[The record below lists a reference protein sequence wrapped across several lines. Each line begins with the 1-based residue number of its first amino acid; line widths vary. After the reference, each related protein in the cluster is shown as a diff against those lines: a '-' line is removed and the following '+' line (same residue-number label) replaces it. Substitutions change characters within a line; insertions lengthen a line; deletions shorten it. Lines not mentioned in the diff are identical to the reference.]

1 MSSYLALRTLYQQI
15 HPLTQIRSVL
25 SWDTRAMMPNGAV
38 TERAAMMRSLD
49 QSISRLL
56 REVPVHTLLEEASAE
71 SLGDWD
77 TENLRLMGRD
87 YIRHR
92 AVPDRLAGE
101 LNTSAY
107 EGRTLWAQ
115 AKANNDWASMQP
127 VFAKIID
134 AERKKIKL
142 LRDVLGVGS
151 YEVCLFDFVRGYSAQ
166 ELNVIIDTLV
176 RRLSPLVRTRH
187 IPEAVQLPRVSRAK
201 QLRVCHELL
210 EGLGFD
216 FNHGRID
223 VSAKA
228 FHSSTDEDSRIGL
241 RISPNNIWSTISSA
255 VHEMGH
261 ALHKLHRPK
270 AYWGQP
276 VGTPGDFAMREAM
289 AFVWQVHACR
299 TPEFLNHAS
308 TVIQSVTGQDITT
321 QQLHN
326 AAWAPSRGP
335 IRVGADPLSYMLHIA
350 VRTKIEQELLVE
362 MRDVDTVPERWAEL
376 YHEYLGVE
384 VPNDAMGCLQ
394 DIHWYKGAFGYFP
407 AYALGHLNA
416 AALIRHAETDI
427 PELRT
432 SLGQGHGA
440 PLVDWLD
447 RHVYRFANL
456 HSGRFLVEQ
465 STGSAVNVDAFIDR
479 LIEG

>member
-25 SWDTRAMMPNGAV
+25 SWDTRAMMPSGAV

-56 REVPVHTLLEEASAE
+56 REVPVHTLLEEAATE
-71 SLGDWD
+71 SLGTWD

-87 YIRHR
+87 YVRHR
-92 AVPDRLAGE
+92 IIPDRLAAE
-101 LNTSAY
+101 LNSVAY
-107 EGRTLWAQ
+107 EGRTLWPQ
-115 AKANNDWASMQP
+115 AKANNDWVSMLP
-127 VFAKIID
+127 VFTRVIE
-134 AERKKIKL
+134 AERKKIKI
-142 LRDVLGVGS
+142 LRDELGIGS

-166 ELNVIIDTLV
+166 ELNAIMDTLV

-187 IPEAVQLPRVSRAK
+187 IPDPVVLPRISRAK

-210 EGLGFD
+210 QGLGFD

-241 RISPNNIWSTISSA
+241 RVAPTNVWSTISSA

-299 TPEFLNHAS
+299 TPEFLAHAS
-308 TVIQSVTGQDITT
+308 GVIHNVTGQEITAKE
-321 QQLHN
+321 LHN
-326 AAWAPSRGP
+326 VAWAPSRGP

-376 YHEYLGVE
+376 YQEYLGVE

-407 AYALGHLNA
+407 AYALGHVNA
-416 AALIRHAETDI
+416 AALMQHAEKEI
-427 PELRT
+427 PTLRNG
-432 SLGQGHGA
+432 LAHGNGLL
-440 PLVDWLD
+440 LVDWLE
-447 RHVYRFANL
+447 RHIYRFANL
-456 HSGRFLVEQ
+456 YSGRFLVEQ
-465 STGSAVNVDAFIDR
+465 STGSQINVDTFIDR
-479 LIEG
+479 LMEG